1 MGELTGNQP
10 ISVYLFPAAAGWA
23 IAAASAITSAGITA
37 ALNPLTNMSPHV
49 LDQTMTR
56 LPLCGSIMHR
66 VLKWAPNVLRRG
78 SRRSEAHLGRAD
90 L

>member
-1 MGELTGNQP
+1 
-10 ISVYLFPAAAGWA
+10 
-23 IAAASAITSAGITA
+23 
-37 ALNPLTNMSPHV
+37 MSPPV
-49 LDQTMTR
+49 LDQTMAR